1 MPIRYSPES
10 VIVPTEP
17 AAVLEWAACHIE
29 RVGIHQGHGL
39 FAGPGR
45 TVTLPCWPR
54 GAIEIAAGKSRIT
67 SGRINDWP
75 RIREARTEA
84 FRLIAE
90 HLVDGCLD
98 LDNEAE
104 TGQLHHEVLDEWSA
118 VTGRTAEDAAHAFRA
133 AAAHAENQ
141 LF

>member
-1 MPIRYSPES
+1 MKIRYSPES
-10 VIVPTEP
+10 VIVPTD
-17 AAVLEWAACHIE
+17 AVAILEWAACHIE
-29 RVGIHQGHGL
+29 HVGIHQGRGL

-67 SGRINDWP
+67 TGRTYDWT
-75 RIREARTEA
+75 RIREARAEA

-98 LDNEAE
+98 LDNEAD
-104 TGQLHHEVLDEWSA
+104 TTQLHHEVLDEWSA
-118 VTGRTAEDAAHAFRA
+118 VTGRTAADAARAFRA
-133 AAAHAENQ
+133 AATHAENH